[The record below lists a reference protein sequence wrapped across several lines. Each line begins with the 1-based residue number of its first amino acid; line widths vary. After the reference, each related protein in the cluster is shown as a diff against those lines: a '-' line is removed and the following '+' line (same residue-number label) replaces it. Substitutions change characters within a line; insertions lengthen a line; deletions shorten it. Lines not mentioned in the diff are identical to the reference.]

1 MPYSYSRCHD
11 RSHLDRSHLHGID
24 NQVPPSDLLDK
35 TVEFLRLKPRE
46 LKKLWRVFR
55 KYDAD
60 GSGTIDMQEFLTLL
74 STARH
79 DESRSVFTSNVFALC
94 DANAHLARVHPHPL
108 RRVAPS
114 QVYPHLNG
122 GWACAECTGTSEG
135 HSVGNA

>member
-1 MPYSYSRCHD
+1 MELRT
-11 RSHLDRSHLHGID
+11 
-24 NQVPPSDLLDK
+24 QVPPSDLLDK

-94 DANAHLARVHPHPL
+94 DANNDGVIDFGEYLWALATYCMFGKREVLMPVPSPIYQ
-108 RRVAPS
+108 RRRTVS
-114 QVYPHLNG
+114 R
-122 GWACAECTGTSEG
+122 ES
-135 HSVGNA
+135 